1 MENYFKKKTSG
12 KFCTKM
18 PKVPAGKE
26 IRPECNFSIFA
37 RKLVDGI
44 FRGLRNNWKILSTM
58 KKKTRVT
65 FLRKCPFV
73 RQVQNFDQN
82 AMLAFLH
89 RNL

>member
-1 MENYFKKKTSG
+1 MENYFKKKNSG

-44 FRGLRNNWKILSTM
+44 FRGLRNKWKI
-58 KKKTRVT
+58 
-65 FLRKCPFV
+65 
-73 RQVQNFDQN
+73 
-82 AMLAFLH
+82 H
-89 RNL
+89 